1 MASLFSHM
9 SGKHADR
16 TEPTGGRRRV
26 GTDVHDLELR
36 LDKAMLAC
44 EAMWTIMRDK
54 FGLDD
59 AQLAERIND
68 IDLTDGK
75 LDGKVRKP
83 AVTCPKCGKNNAR
96 RFAKCMYC
104 GTAIVS
110 DELFS

>member
-1 MASLFSHM
+1 MNSHFNQR
-9 SGKHADR
+9 SDNIKNAEAKG
-16 TEPTGGRRRV
+16 EGRRTRTNV
-26 GTDVHDLELR
+26 EELESR

-44 EAMWTIMRDK
+44 EAMWTFMREK

-59 AQLAERIND
+59 AQLSERIND

>member
-1 MASLFSHM
+1 MPNHFNERSDNIKDAETQ
-9 SGKHADR
+9 GK
-16 TEPTGGRRRV
+16 GRRVRTNV
-26 GTDVHDLELR
+26 EELESR

-44 EAMWTIMRDK
+44 EAMWTFMRDK

-68 IDLTDGK
+68 IDLSDGK

-83 AVTCPKCGKNNAR
+83 AAICSKCGKNNAR

-104 GTAIVS
+104 GTPIVS
-110 DELFS
+110 NDPFS